1 MSDGDGNSNSNV
13 AATAVDDSIAP
24 TLDLG
29 ILNRWRGRRRE
40 KADTIGAQP
49 VEFLRATLDQPWFDD
64 LRIGA
69 PLPCAWHWI
78 FFLEAAPGRALGR
91 DGHPLRGDF
100 LPPVALPRRMWAGG
114 RLEFAAPIC
123 IGEELRRVST
133 VADIARKTGRSGELC
148 FVTVRHQFFSGSRL
162 KMSEQHDIV
171 YREDPAPAAPGGQDS
186 PPPAASPSPGGE
198 DSPSPAAPAS
208 PSPSPAADTDAATGI
223 IDSADTVARITPTPV
238 MLFRYSALT
247 FNSHRIH
254 YDADYCRQVEGFPGP
269 VVHGALTAT
278 FLAGLAAQH
287 SGRLPR
293 RFAYRAL
300 RPLYAGAPV
309 ILSARQQGG
318 GLQLQAADAR
328 GRLAMTAEMELA

>member
-1 MSDGDGNSNSNV
+1 MSDGDGNGDGD
-13 AATAVDDSIAP
+13 AAGAVDGSIEP
-24 TLDLG
+24 TLDLD

-162 KMSEQHDIV
+162 KMSEEHDIV
-171 YREDPAPAAPGGQDS
+171 YREDPAPGAPGGEDS
-186 PPPAASPSPGGE
+186 AVPAASPSPSPGGE
-198 DSPSPAAPAS
+198 DSSPA
-208 PSPSPAADTDAATGI
+208 TTGI

-269 VVHGALTAT
+269 VVHGSLTAT

-287 SGRLPR
+287 SGALPR

-309 ILSARQQGG
+309 TLSARQQGG
-318 GLQLQAADAR
+318 GLQPQAADAR

>member
-1 MSDGDGNSNSNV
+1 MSEARAGAAMSDGDGNSDGD
-13 AATAVDDSIAP
+13 AAAVAP
-24 TLDLG
+24 TLDLD

-40 KADTIGAQP
+40 RDDTIGAQP

-162 KMSEQHDIV
+162 KMTEQHDIV
-171 YREDPAPAAPGGQDS
+171 YREDPAPGA
-186 PPPAASPSPGGE
+186 PGGE
-198 DSPSPAAPAS
+198 DSPPVAPAS
-208 PSPSPAADTDAATGI
+208 PSPTVDTTTGI

-287 SGRLPR
+287 SGALPR

-309 ILSARQQGG
+309 TLSARQQGG

>member
-1 MSDGDGNSNSNV
+1 MGAAMSDGD
-13 AATAVDDSIAP
+13 AAAVEP

-114 RLEFAAPIC
+114 RLEFAAPIR

-162 KMSEQHDIV
+162 KMSEEHDIV
-171 YREDPAPAAPGGQDS
+171 YRGDPAPAAS
-186 PPPAASPSPGGE
+186 PSPSPGGE
-198 DSPSPAAPAS
+198 DSSPPAAS
-208 PSPSPAADTDAATGI
+208 PSPSPATTGI

-269 VVHGALTAT
+269 VVHGSLTAT

-287 SGRLPR
+287 SGALPR

-309 ILSARQQGG
+309 TLSARQQGR

>member
-1 MSDGDGNSNSNV
+1 M
-13 AATAVDDSIAP
+13 
-24 TLDLG
+24 
-29 ILNRWRGRRRE
+29 
-40 KADTIGAQP
+40 
-49 VEFLRATLDQPWFDD
+49 RATLDQPWFDD

-162 KMSEQHDIV
+162 KMTEQLDIV
-171 YREDPAPAAPGGQDS
+171 YREDSAPG
-186 PPPAASPSPGGE
+186 APGGE
-198 DSPSPAAPAS
+198 DSPPVAPAS
-208 PSPSPAADTDAATGI
+208 PSPTVDTTTGI

-287 SGRLPR
+287 SGALPR

-309 ILSARQQGG
+309 TLSARQQGG

>member
-1 MSDGDGNSNSNV
+1 MSDGDSNSDGD
-13 AATAVDDSIAP
+13 AAAGAVDGNIAP

-40 KADTIGAQP
+40 RDDTIGAQP

-162 KMSEQHDIV
+162 KMSEEHDIV
-171 YREDPAPAAPGGQDS
+171 YREDPAPGAPGTPGEQDS
-186 PPPAASPSPGGE
+186 SPAASA
-198 DSPSPAAPAS
+198 SPSPAAPAS
-208 PSPSPAADTDAATGI
+208 PSPATTGI

-287 SGRLPR
+287 CGALPR

-300 RPLYAGAPV
+300 RPLYAGATV

>member
-1 MSDGDGNSNSNV
+1 MSDGDSNSDGD
-13 AATAVDDSIAP
+13 AAAGAVDGSIAP
-24 TLDLG
+24 TLDLD

-162 KMSEQHDIV
+162 KMTEQHDIV
-171 YREDPAPAAPGGQDS
+171 YREDPAPGA
-186 PPPAASPSPGGE
+186 PGGE
-198 DSPSPAAPAS
+198 DSPPVAPAS
-208 PSPSPAADTDAATGI
+208 PSPTVDTTTGI

-287 SGRLPR
+287 SGALPR

-309 ILSARQQGG
+309 TLSARQQGG

>member
-1 MSDGDGNSNSNV
+1 
-13 AATAVDDSIAP
+13 T
-24 TLDLG
+24 
-29 ILNRWRGRRRE
+29 
-40 KADTIGAQP
+40 
-49 VEFLRATLDQPWFDD
+49 
-64 LRIGA
+64 
-69 PLPCAWHWI
+69 
-78 FFLEAAPGRALGR
+78 
-91 DGHPLRGDF
+91 
-100 LPPVALPRRMWAGG
+100 
-114 RLEFAAPIC
+114 
-123 IGEELRRVST
+123 
-133 VADIARKTGRSGELC
+133 
-148 FVTVRHQFFSGSRL
+148 
-162 KMSEQHDIV
+162 
-171 YREDPAPAAPGGQDS
+171 
-186 PPPAASPSPGGE
+186 
-198 DSPSPAAPAS
+198 
-208 PSPSPAADTDAATGI
+208 TGI

-287 SGRLPR
+287 SGALPR

-309 ILSARQQGG
+309 TFSARQQGG